1 MDSCK
6 VNEKIFRVFFR
17 NLQNSC
23 SEMTEQ
29 QLKYKLHQLQLLQAE
44 NEIVEFKE
52 ANNNY
57 DFIKLGKYF
66 SALSNE
72 ANLLGKA
79 CAWLVFGIENNK
91 HKIVGTKFRKNR
103 NDLDSLKK
111 EIADKTSNHITFIE
125 IYELEPPEGRVILFQ
140 IPPAPKGLPVGF
152 DGHFYGRDGESLVA
166 LNLEELE
173 RIRNQN
179 TQDDWSAATLPDA
192 TLDDLD
198 PKAVAYAKE
207 KFLVKFPELREDVG
221 VWSDTTFLN
230 KAKITIKGKITR
242 TAIILLG
249 RSEAEH
255 YLIPSI
261 AKMRWVLKT
270 LSNEEKDYDI
280 FPPPFILAIDKVY
293 EKIRNLKYRY
303 LPKGTLF
310 PNEVLRYEPFNI
322 REAINNCVAHNDYSK
337 AGYINVV
344 EFEDERLVFSNN
356 GTFIP
361 GTIEK
366 VILQDAPEENYRNRF
381 LANAMFQLGLV
392 DTRGG
397 GIKKMYT
404 NQIKRFFPLPD
415 YEFEEGKTRMILTG
429 KILDEEFVEILSSHP
444 DLSFADVFLLDRV
457 QKKKEVSDEDFKY
470 LKKHKFI
477 EGRKPDV
484 YLSYRVIEPTQD
496 PQLKADYI
504 KNRGIDNEFLK
515 KYLLDYL
522 KLGKAKKKDVDKFIW
537 EKISDALDESKKR
550 NKIKNLLQELR
561 KDGKIKSHKYGYWE
575 IV

>member
-1 MDSCK
+1 
-6 VNEKIFRVFFR
+6 
-17 NLQNSC
+17 
-23 SEMTEQ
+23 MTEQ
-29 QLKYKLHQLQLLQAE
+29 ELQRKIHQLQQLKAE

-52 ANNNY
+52 ANTNF
-57 DFIKLGKYF
+57 DFTKLGKYF

-72 ANLLGKA
+72 ANLNKA
-79 CAWLVFGIENNK
+79 TCAWLVFGIESK
-91 HKIVGTKFRKNR
+91 RHKIVGTKYRESR
-103 NDLDSLKK
+103 VDLDSLKK
-111 EIADKTSNHITFIE
+111 EMADKTANRITFQE
-125 IYELEPPEGRVILFQ
+125 IYELILPEGRVLLFQ
-140 IPPAPKGLPVGF
+140 IPPAPKGLPVAF
-152 DGHFYGRDGESLVA
+152 EGHFYGRDGESLVA

-173 RIRNQN
+173 RIRNQYVP
-179 TQDDWSAATLPDA
+179 DDWSAVVLTEAS
-192 TLDDLD
+192 LDDLD

-207 KFLVKFPELREDVG
+207 KFLVKFPELKEDVAE
-221 VWSDTTFLN
+221 WDNITFLN

-255 YLIPSI
+255 YLVPSI
-261 AKMRWVLKT
+261 SKIRWVLKT
-270 LSNEEKDYDI
+270 LGNEEKDYDI

-322 REAINNCVAHNDYSK
+322 REAINNCVAHNDYTK

-361 GTIEK
+361 GSIEK
-366 VILQDAPEENYRNRF
+366 VIMQDAPEENYRNRF

-415 YEFEEGKTRMILTG
+415 YEFEDGKTRMILTG
-429 KILDEEFVEILSSHP
+429 KILDEAFVDILSNHP
-444 DLSFADVFLLDRV
+444 ALSFADVFLLDRV
-457 QKKKEVSDEDFKY
+457 QKKKEIRDEEFKY
-470 LKKHKFI
+470 LRKQKFI

-484 YLSYRVIEPTQD
+484 YLSYKVIAPTQD

-522 KLGKAKKKDVDKFIW
+522 KLGKAKKKDIDKFIW
-537 EKISDALDESKKR
+537 EKISDALDESKKK

-561 KDGKIKSHKYGYWE
+561 KEGKIQSLRYGYWE
-575 IV
+575 II